1 MRGGGKSLNVDSR
14 ERQILSGERFLRTF
28 FRLIQAV
35 KLHQDNSQLLTEC
48 VRDFVDAIAQ
58 QCTDEVHLTIQITP
72 GRIFLQGEKFLY
84 RRGTVS
90 LIRRILHYF
99 EERGLQG
106 LRFYVAI
113 KDSSL
118 GDILAFARLLNNA
131 RQEDDPLAWLVQ
143 QLEGGA
149 FPWVEIV
156 HGPDMGPRED
166 GLKRKERAQRTYS
179 YALASVREVS
189 QKITSQKPAGIR
201 KVKRIVQDMV
211 DLLAEDE
218 SFLLVMSTI
227 RDYDDYTFTHSVNVG
242 ILSLLL
248 GKRLGLSRMSLAE
261 LGICGLLHDLG
272 KVEISP
278 EILNKPG
285 KLTDREFEEM
295 QKHPLWSVRQ
305 IVRLQPPRDLKVKIF
320 LPVFEHH
327 LKYDLSGY
335 PRTHREKHVSLFGR
349 ILAIADVFDA
359 ITSPRIYRPTGLSPD
374 RALGVMW
381 DGSGKDFDPILL
393 KVFINMLGVYPVGTL
408 LQLDTEEMG
417 LVMDSPE
424 DSDRSRPLVVLLV
437 ADGQGGFKKGKV
449 VNLGERYP
457 HTGSFQRSIIRSL
470 NPSIYGIQ
478 PMEFIL

>member
-1 MRGGGKSLNVDSR
+1 MRDRAKSLNVDSL
-14 ERQILSGERFLRTF
+14 ERQTLSGERFLRTL

-35 KLHQDNSQLLTEC
+35 KLYQDNSQLLTEC
-48 VRDFVDAIAQ
+48 VKDFVDAIAQ
-58 QCTDEVHLTIQITP
+58 RCTDEVHVTIQITR
-72 GRIFLQGEKFLY
+72 GRIFLQDEKFLY

-90 LIRRILHYF
+90 LNRRILHYF
-99 EERGLQG
+99 EERRLQG
-106 LRFYVAI
+106 LRFYAAI
-113 KDSSL
+113 KDSSA
-118 GDILAFARLLNNA
+118 GEILAFARLLNNA
-131 RQEDDPLAWLVQ
+131 KQEDDPLAWLVQ

-156 HGPDMGPRED
+156 HGPEMGPRED
-166 GLKRKERAQRTYS
+166 GFKRKERAQRTYS

-218 SFLLVMSTI
+218 SLLLVMSTI

-248 GKRLGLSRMSLAE
+248 GKRLGVSRMSLEE

-272 KVEISP
+272 KVEISL

-285 KLTDREFEEM
+285 KLSDREFEEM

-305 IVRLQPPRDLKVKIF
+305 IVRLQTPRDLKVKIF
-320 LPVFEHH
+320 LPAFEHH

-335 PRTHREKHVSLFGR
+335 PRTPREKHVSLFGR
-349 ILAIADVFDA
+349 ILAIVDVFDA
-359 ITSPRIYRPTGLSPD
+359 ITSPRIYRPTALSPD
-374 RALGVMW
+374 RALGVML

-417 LVMDSPE
+417 LVLDSPE
-424 DSDRSRPLVVLLV
+424 DSDRTRPRVRLLV

-449 VNLGERYP
+449 VNLAERDP
-457 HTGSFQRSIIRSL
+457 HTGSFQRTIIRSL
-470 NPSIYGIQ
+470 NPSVYRIQ